1 MGAKRLPKEADM
13 GYFPYSV
20 VYRSKRHAKDSPRA
34 DTRNCRCGFEKFTL
48 CPGGVRTTW
57 DALWIQNF
65 QDGGEGREI
74 SQVICFI
81 FQ

>member
-13 GYFPYSV
+13 GYLPYSV
-20 VYRSKRHAKDSPRA
+20 VYRSKRHAKDNPRA

-48 CPGGVRTTW
+48 RPGGVRTTW

>member
-1 MGAKRLPKEADM
+1 MVRLTLVLP
-13 GYFPYSV
+13 SV
-20 VYRSKRHAKDSPRA
+20 VDCSLAVTVTNNRWCAHYD
-34 DTRNCRCGFEKFTL
+34 C
-48 CPGGVRTTW
+48 

-74 SQVICFI
+74 AQVICFI

>member
-1 MGAKRLPKEADM
+1 MCNLVPRVFSLSDMAAAGEKKKPQPRPQGLLESEKTLGTRL
-13 GYFPYSV
+13 V
-20 VYRSKRHAKDSPRA
+20 HVRPR
-34 DTRNCRCGFEKFTL
+34 RCAHYD
-48 CPGGVRTTW
+48 C